1 MYEEHGIDYTQKGIV
16 FSDALDYTKAIELQ
30 AQCQQLGFTKCTS
43 PPFSRTA
50 FIGLTWIF
58 FPAYLGSFGIG
69 TSLTNDF
76 KTKSSGYKE
85 QSKALNI
92 VIKLGSVDGKE
103 CVKISD
109 DITKVGAAIKLQFS

>member
-1 MYEEHGIDYTQKGIV
+1 MYLAPV
-16 FSDALDYTKAIELQ
+16 FLALHPLVL
-30 AQCQQLGFTKCTS
+30 LGF
-43 PPFSRTA
+43 
-50 FIGLTWIF
+50 F
-58 FPAYLGSFGIG
+58 FPTRLGSFGIG

-109 DITKVGAAIKLQFS
+109 DITKVGAAIKLLFS